1 MTDAADVFAAFRPD
15 VLPQTPLRAAITAAY
30 RRPEPECLPPLI
42 AMAAA
47 NPHEARR
54 IEALAHSVVIQLRAK
69 TRSTGVEGLIH
80 EYSLS
85 SQEGVALMC
94 LAEALLRI
102 PDAAT
107 RDALIRDKLAP
118 GDWRAHLG
126 HSPSLFVNAATWGLV
141 LTGRLVT
148 TTSEQGLSAALT
160 RLIARSGEP
169 IIRRG
174 VDVAMRLMGEQFVTG
189 RTIEEAIGNS
199 REREARGF
207 TFSYDMLGE
216 AAMNAKDAASYLDE
230 YERAVHVIGKA
241 SRRRGIYEGP
251 GISIKLSALHPRYQ
265 RIKRARAMNELLP
278 RIKGLA
284 ALAKSYDIGLNI
296 DAEEADRLDLSLD
309 LLEAL
314 CLDPELKGWNGL
326 GFVIQAYGK
335 RCVFLIDWLVD
346 LARRSGRRL
355 MIRLVKGAYWDSE
368 IKRAQVDGLD
378 GFPVFTRKVHTDV
391 SYLASARKLLAAP
404 DAVFPQFAT
413 HNAQTLAS
421 VLVFAGPNFYRGQY
435 EFQCLHGMGEPLYEE
450 VVGRDKLDR
459 PCRVYAP
466 VGSHETLLAYLVRRL
481 LENGANTSFVNRIAD
496 ASVPID
502 DLVADPVAVARAI
515 QPIGAPH
522 DKIAAPR
529 DLYAPDRLNSRGLD
543 FSNEQR
549 LAKLANG
556 LAASAETAWR
566 AFPPGAAVDDPGEPV
581 LNPADRTD
589 VVGFARHARADEIA
603 EAIGAGDRAAPALAA
618 IPPSE
623 RAAALR
629 RAADLIEAENDRL
642 VGLIVRE
649 AGKSYANAVA
659 EVREAADFLRYYAH
673 EAARTFSPGSPAPLG
688 LVVCISPWNFPLA
701 IFTGQIA
708 AALAAGNSV
717 IAKPA
722 EETPLIAA
730 EAVRLMHQAGV
741 PPDGLQL
748 IPGAGEV
755 GAALVADPRVQGV
768 VFTGSTPVARLI
780 EKELAGRLTRR
791 GAPLALIAETGGL
804 NAMVVDSSAL
814 AEQVVADVVSSAF
827 DSAGQRCSAL
837 RILCLQDD
845 VADRILAMLRG
856 AMAELEVGDPR
867 KLSVDV
873 GPVITAEAREMI
885 VAHIEAM
892 SGRGHEVTQTPLG
905 EAGARGT
912 FVAPTL
918 IEIGKVAQVER
929 EVFGPVLHV
938 LRFRR
943 EALDALIDDINAAGY
958 GLTFGLHTR
967 IDETIARVTE
977 RIEVGNIYVN
987 RNIIGATVGVQ
998 PFGGSRLSGTGPKAG
1013 GPLYL
1018 SRLAAEPAPGALE
1031 GVEGAGAALGAIR
1044 AYSDWLAAEGHRSE
1058 AERCVGLIARSP
1070 LGGRAELKGPV
1081 GERDV
1086 YSLRRR
1092 GRIAAAATSESGLLL
1107 QVGAILATGND
1118 AVVGAVLAERALR
1131 GLPGEFAHRVV
1142 RVEDPLNAPKLAFA
1156 LFEGEGAATADALRR
1171 LAGRPGPIVRLQAL
1185 TSARLAAGEDY
1196 NLADLVEER
1205 AASTNTAAAGGNAS
1219 LMTIG

>member
-1 MTDAADVFAAFRPD
+1 MTNAADVFAAFRSEI
-15 VLPQTPLRAAITAAY
+15 VSQTPLRSAITAAY
-30 RRPEPECLPPLI
+30 RVPEPECVPPLI
-42 AMAAA
+42 RLASA
-47 NPHEARR
+47 NADEANR
-54 IEALAHSVVIQLRAK
+54 IRTLAHSLVAKLRAK
-69 TRSTGVEGLIH
+69 TRSSGVEGLIH

-107 RDALIRDKLAP
+107 RDALIRDKLSP
-118 GDWRAHLG
+118 GDWRAHVG
-126 HSPSLFVNAATWGLV
+126 QSPSLFVNAATWGLV

-169 IIRRG
+169 IIRAG

-189 RTIEEAIGNS
+189 RTIDEAIGNS

-216 AAMNAKDAASYLDE
+216 AATTAEDAARYLDE
-230 YERAVHVIGKA
+230 YERAVHAIGRA
-241 SRRRGIYEGP
+241 SHRRGIYEGA

-265 RIKRARAMNELLP
+265 RIKRARVMKELLP
-278 RIKGLA
+278 RVKGLA
-284 ALAKSYDIGLNI
+284 ALAKSYDIGFNI

-309 LLEAL
+309 ILEAL
-314 CLDPELKGWNGL
+314 SLDPDLTGWNGL

-335 RCVFLIDWLVD
+335 RCAPVIDWLID
-346 LARRSGRRL
+346 LARRSRRRL

-378 GFPVFTRKVHTDV
+378 GFPVFTRKIYTDV
-391 SYLASARKLLAAP
+391 SYLACARKLLAAP
-404 DAVFPQFAT
+404 DAVYPQFAT

-421 VLVFAGPNFYRGQY
+421 ALVFAGPDFYRGQY
-435 EFQCLHGMGEPLYEE
+435 EFQCLHGMSEPLYEE
-450 VVGRDKLDR
+450 VVGRDKLNR

-496 ASVPID
+496 PNVAID
-502 DLVADPVAVARAI
+502 DLIADPAEVAGLV
-515 QPIGAPH
+515 QPLGAPH

-529 DLYAPDRLNSRGLD
+529 DLYEPDRLNSRGLD
-543 FSNEQR
+543 LSDEGR

-556 LAASAETAWR
+556 LSDSAETRWR
-566 AFPPGAAVDDPGEPV
+566 AFPPGAAEDDPGEPV
-581 LNPADRTD
+581 LNPANLSDI
-589 VVGFARHARADEIA
+589 VGFTRHARPDEIE
-603 EAIGAGDRAAPALAA
+603 EALTVGHHAAPSFAA

-623 RAAALR
+623 RAAILR
-629 RAADLIEAENDRL
+629 RAADILEAQNDLL
-642 VGLIVRE
+642 VGLVVRE

-673 EAARTFSPGSPAPLG
+673 EAARTLLPGSPAPLG

-701 IFTGQIA
+701 IFMGQVA

-717 IAKPA
+717 VAKPA
-722 EETPLIAA
+722 EETPHIAA
-730 EAVRLMHQAGV
+730 EAVRTLHEAGI
-741 PPDGLQL
+741 PRDALQL
-748 IPGAGEV
+748 MPGAGEV
-755 GAALVADPRVQGV
+755 GAALVAESRVQGV

-780 EKELAGRLTRR
+780 EKELAGRLTSR
-791 GAPLALIAETGGL
+791 GEPVPFIAETGGL

-814 AEQVVADVVSSAF
+814 AEQVVVDVMSSAF

-845 VADRILAMLRG
+845 VADRTLTMLKG

-867 KLSVDV
+867 NLSVDV
-873 GPVITAEAREMI
+873 GPVITADARDVISGHTEKMR
-885 VAHIEAM
+885 
-892 SGRGHEVTQTPLG
+892 GRGHKVTQTPLS
-905 EAGARGT
+905 EAAARGT
-912 FVAPTL
+912 FVPPTL
-918 IEIGKVAQVER
+918 IEVRKIADVER

-938 LRFRR
+938 LRYKR
-943 EALDALIDDINAAGY
+943 EALDKLIDDINAAGY

-967 IDETIARVTE
+967 IDETIARVVE
-977 RIEVGNIYVN
+977 RIEAGNIYIN
-987 RNIIGATVGVQ
+987 RNVIGATVGVQ

-1018 SRLAAEPAPGALE
+1018 SRLIAEPAPGALD
-1031 GVEGAGAALGAIR
+1031 GVEGAGAAVSGIR
-1044 AYSDWLAAEGHRSE
+1044 AYTDWLSAHGRVVE
-1058 AERCVGLIARSP
+1058 AERCVGMMARSP
-1070 LGGRAELKGPV
+1070 IGARAELKGPV
-1081 GERDV
+1081 GERNV
-1086 YSLRRR
+1086 YTLRRR
-1092 GRIAAAATSESGLLL
+1092 GRVAAVASSESALLI
-1107 QVGAILATGND
+1107 QIGAILATGND
-1118 AVVGAVLAERALR
+1118 AVVSASLAKRALS
-1131 GLPGEFAHRVV
+1131 GLPAELAPRISRF
-1142 RVEDPLNAPKLAFA
+1142 EDPLSAPALAFA
-1156 LFEGEGAATADALRR
+1156 LLEGDEAVTSDALRK
-1171 LAGRPGPIVRLQAL
+1171 LADRAGPIVRLQAL
-1185 TSARLAAGEDY
+1185 SSARLADGEDF
-1196 NLADLVEER
+1196 NLADLVEEC
-1205 AASTNTAAAGGNAS
+1205 ATATNTAAAGGNAS